1 LVIIIDEYSA
11 SASEIVSGAVQD
23 WDRGIIVGRRS
34 FGKGLV
40 QTPTMLPDS
49 SIIRLTTSRYYIPS
63 GRCIQKPYEGIEDYN
78 RELIKRYNAGE
89 LIHEDSIHFPD
100 SLKYYTDKKRVVYG
114 GGGIMPDIFIPMDT
128 IKVSDYYWQLFR
140 QNIFNQFVMNYLEEE
155 KQTLLSKYRDFDTY
169 NAQFTVTDS
178 VLQDFYRFATAEDV
192 KDTFLFDFSNFLS
205 DFSKTYADTLN
216 KIYASPE
223 DTKKHEQLQKMLDTY
238 ISTEL
243 AAYHKRQQE
252 FDTEKFIKKQIK
264 TLVARNLYDA
274 NKSTKIW
281 LEDDQTYLKTYEIIN
296 NTSLFEKMKINY

>member
-1 LVIIIDEYSA
+1 
-11 SASEIVSGAVQD
+11 
-23 WDRGIIVGRRS
+23 
-34 FGKGLV
+34 
-40 QTPTMLPDS
+40 
-49 SIIRLTTSRYYIPS
+49 
-63 GRCIQKPYEGIEDYN
+63 
-78 RELIKRYNAGE
+78 
-89 LIHEDSIHFPD
+89 
-100 SLKYYTDKKRVVYG
+100 
-114 GGGIMPDIFIPMDT
+114 
-128 IKVSDYYWQLFR
+128 
-140 QNIFNQFVMNYLEEE
+140 
-155 KQTLLSKYRDFDTY
+155 
-169 NAQFTVTDS
+169 